1 MCYPAQNTTDLGA
14 GEQPPESFQTVVS
27 IFLKTAATPSVLE
40 TLLYLEKIQ
49 LIFLNQDGDLW
60 EFYSW
65 KPTPFLSHCTPPS
78 QAPHPTSSYFF
89 FSSIFPADAFF
100 SAPGSCHNRKG
111 LDLMCPCGNLRSAL
125 RVSVC
130 VHVYVHVGRGCV
142 GVCVCV
148 GRRVLQ
154 TLEVGSR

>member
-89 FSSIFPADAFF
+89 SLPSFQQMLSFQPQAPATTARDLT
-100 SAPGSCHNRKG
+100 SC
-111 LDLMCPCGNLRSAL
+111 A
-125 RVSVC
+125 
-130 VHVYVHVGRGCV
+130 HVGIS
-142 GVCVCV
+142 GVLC
-148 GRRVLQ
+148 G
-154 TLEVGSR
+154 